1 MTESKRT
8 ESNRPEE
15 KEWSE
20 IRNEI
25 LKKVEDFTDQQIEK
39 VRAAIHKKTE
49 PKAEEAHADKAL
61 SERKRRWKSK
71 AVVRLMTRHMAKS
84 IILKVLDLPVRQA
97 GASTLVLCF

>member
-1 MTESKRT
+1 MTEPKRT

-61 SERKRRWKSK
+61 SERKKEMEIEGGRSVDDKTHGKKHHIKS
-71 AVVRLMTRHMAKS
+71 A
-84 IILKVLDLPVRQA
+84 
-97 GASTLVLCF
+97 

>member
-49 PKAEEAHADKAL
+49 PKAEEAQADKAL
-61 SERKRRWKSK
+61 SERKKEMEIEGGRSVDDKTHGKKHHIKS
-71 AVVRLMTRHMAKS
+71 A
-84 IILKVLDLPVRQA
+84 
-97 GASTLVLCF
+97 

>member
-1 MTESKRT
+1 MTEPKRT
-8 ESNRPEE
+8 EPNRPEE

-49 PKAEEAHADKAL
+49 PKAEEAHAEKAL
-61 SERKRRWKSK
+61 SERKKEMEIEGGRSVDDKTHGKKHHIKS
-71 AVVRLMTRHMAKS
+71 A
-84 IILKVLDLPVRQA
+84 
-97 GASTLVLCF
+97 

>member
-8 ESNRPEE
+8 ESNRSEE

-61 SERKRRWKSK
+61 SERKKEMEIEGGRLVDDKTHGKKHHIKS
-71 AVVRLMTRHMAKS
+71 A
-84 IILKVLDLPVRQA
+84 
-97 GASTLVLCF
+97 

>member
-49 PKAEEAHADKAL
+49 PKAEEAHSDKAL
-61 SERKRRWKSK
+61 SERKKEMEIEGGRSVDDKTHGKKHHIKS
-71 AVVRLMTRHMAKS
+71 A
-84 IILKVLDLPVRQA
+84 
-97 GASTLVLCF
+97 

>member
-8 ESNRPEE
+8 ESNRSEE

-39 VRAAIHKKTE
+39 VRAARHKKTE

-61 SERKRRWKSK
+61 SERKKEMEIEGGRLVDDKTHGKKHHIKS
-71 AVVRLMTRHMAKS
+71 A
-84 IILKVLDLPVRQA
+84 
-97 GASTLVLCF
+97 